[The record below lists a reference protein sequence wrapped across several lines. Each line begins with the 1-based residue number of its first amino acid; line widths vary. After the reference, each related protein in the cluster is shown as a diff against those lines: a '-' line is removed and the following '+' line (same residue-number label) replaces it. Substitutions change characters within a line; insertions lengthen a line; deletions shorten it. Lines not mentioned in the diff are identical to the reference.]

1 MVFKFQ
7 IFLARLKKA
16 KHTRMAAHTIP
27 QTLQLPWQRGQNLGL
42 LYQECLTAVVR
53 VQTGIRSIDTAA
65 FRQAATRSVREAEHN
80 AKSLSYEQG
89 EIQKASLAV
98 VALLDEVALTSD
110 AIDRAAW
117 ADLPLALDLYQE
129 PRAGQAVFNQL
140 EDCLRAQTGSQH
152 SADLLEVYLLCLLLG
167 LEGRYASRREG
178 LHELIEKTR
187 GRIEMI
193 RGRSARLTPEADV
206 PPPQSQASYP
216 PPQSTHNPWIAIGAI
231 FAAGTLV
238 LFLFL
243 KLHLWWEAAKVTQTL
258 TGR

>member
-1 MVFKFQ
+1 
-7 IFLARLKKA
+7 
-16 KHTRMAAHTIP
+16 MAAHPIP
-27 QTLQLPWQRGQNLGL
+27 QTLQLPWQRGQNLAL

-53 VQTGIRSIDTAA
+53 VQKGIRGIDTAA
-65 FRQAATRSVREAEHN
+65 FRQAAARSVREAERN
-80 AKSLSYEQG
+80 ANSLSYEPA

-98 VALLDEVALTSD
+98 VALLDEVALASD
-110 AIDRAAW
+110 SIDRAAW

-140 EDCLRAQTGSQH
+140 EDCLRVQAGSQH

-187 GRIEMI
+187 GHIEMI

-206 PPPQSQASYP
+206 PAAQSADSRPQ
-216 PPQSTHNPWIAIGAI
+216 PQPAHNPWIVLGAA
-231 FAAGTLV
+231 FAAGTLI

-243 KLHLWWEAAKVTQTL
+243 KLHLWWAATKVTQML